1 MPYPKGLEIIGE
13 IYDMKPGHRRNRQLK
28 RYMIGNGMQYKSLY
42 TEEVVGRAFNWYDE
56 HLPES
61 IFLCELA
68 IAAFRTDD
76 SEIVMHVFSYLEK
89 VANLDTEKLIAGML
103 ALCSDEYGVFS
114 FPETSPTPEATERST
129 EGVLEP
135 VDRSNYEFY
144 TNDNRPTIGGG
155 NLPVRRMYLSVGYIS
170 IARRIGVGMIETVK
184 GLDGKTKKR
193 LWLTHDELLLVREN
207 RGRK

>member
-28 RYMIGNGMQYKSLY
+28 RYMIGNGSLYKSLY

-56 HLPES
+56 HLPEC
-61 IFLCELA
+61 IFVSELA

-76 SEIVMHVFSYLEK
+76 SEIVIHVLSYLEK
-89 VANLDTEKLIAGML
+89 VSNLDTERLMTGML
-103 ALCSDEYGVFS
+103 ALCRDEFGVFS
-114 FPETSPTPEATERST
+114 FPEPSPTAEATERPR

-135 VDRSNYEFY
+135 VDRSHYEFY
-144 TNDNRPTIGGG
+144 KNDNRPTIGGG
-155 NLPVRRMYLSVGYIS
+155 NLPVRRMYLSVGYIC

-184 GLDGKTKKR
+184 EPNGRSKKR

-207 RGRK
+207 RGQK